1 MILGF
6 HWGIAGEGIEALRE
20 GDYWYERRALGTESD
35 QAKPDYI
42 NRAIAAYQIALR
54 DSQVEEIAAEQLLR
68 AYYFQGCHASPSKEE
83 RMKSHT
89 EAKQLGEQMHARYPK
104 NKTIASL
111 YALNLSLWGKEY
123 GPFQAVKEGVGG
135 KVYNLCHLA
144 EDYQIIGRSHQLLPY
159 IPIILNWPD
168 KKLVLP
174 NLLKA
179 HEQNP
184 GDLNTYLFIA
194 EYYLEQKQYDE
205 ALRWIQTAEDR
216 GVRPNFVLE
225 DRRTRWKLRELKA
238 EVERKKGKS

>member
-6 HWGIAGEGIEALRE
+6 HWGIAGDGTQALRE
-20 GDYWYERRALGTESD
+20 GNYWYERRARDAKND
-35 QAKPDYI
+35 QANPEHI
-42 NRAIAAYQIALR
+42 NRAIAAYQTALQ
-54 DSQVEEIAAEQLLR
+54 DSLTEEAAAEHLLR
-68 AYYFQGCHASPSKEE
+68 AYYFQGCHASPSRDE

-89 EAKQLGEQMHARYPK
+89 AAKQLGEQMHARYPK
-104 NKTIASL
+104 NKAIASL

-123 GPFQAVKEGVGG
+123 GPFQAVKEGVGN
-135 KVYNLCHLA
+135 KVYDLCHLA
-144 EDYQIIGRSHQLLPY
+144 EDYQIIGRSHQILPY

-179 HEQNP
+179 HKQNP
-184 GDLNTYLFIA
+184 EDLNTYLFLA

-216 GVRPNFVLE
+216 GTRPKFLLE

-238 EVERKKGKS
+238 EVEKKKGK